1 MIPSLKQL
9 EALHWV
15 ARLGSFQAAANRL
28 HTTQSAVSK
37 RIAELEATFGREL
50 FDRSRRA
57 AQLTP
62 AGQRLA
68 AGAQEMLALS
78 ERLLAD
84 LAEPEEF
91 EGVFRLG
98 ATELI
103 GMTWLPKFVRRV
115 RQAYPRVLL
124 EIDVDHGG
132 RLLEKL
138 GQGRYDLALVPG
150 PMWGRLYDDVPLRT
164 LDRCWMASPKL
175 DVPRRTLTVQELAGF
190 PVVSQY
196 ADTIHAQ
203 LQSAWF
209 NRAGYPTQHTV
220 LANSFAVL
228 GELVQ
233 AGIGIAQLPVQF
245 YGEALRAGR
254 LVKLRVTPALPNVK
268 YFAVHRRS
276 SAHKLATPLARLA
289 KAECDFGANG

>member
-1 MIPSLKQL
+1 M
-9 EALHWV
+9 
-15 ARLGSFQAAANRL
+15 
-28 HTTQSAVSK
+28 
-37 RIAELEATFGREL
+37 
-50 FDRSRRA
+50 
-57 AQLTP
+57 
-62 AGQRLA
+62 
-68 AGAQEMLALS
+68 
-78 ERLLAD
+78 
-84 LAEPEEF
+84 
-91 EGVFRLG
+91 
-98 ATELI
+98 
-103 GMTWLPKFVRRV
+103 RRV

-190 PVVSQY
+190 PVVSQV

-268 YFAVHRRS
+268 YFAVHRRVVRTQAGDS
-276 SAHKLATPLARLA
+276 SRQTGEGGVRLRRQRLIQNGITGVA
-289 KAECDFGANG
+289 PGAMTSCAAG